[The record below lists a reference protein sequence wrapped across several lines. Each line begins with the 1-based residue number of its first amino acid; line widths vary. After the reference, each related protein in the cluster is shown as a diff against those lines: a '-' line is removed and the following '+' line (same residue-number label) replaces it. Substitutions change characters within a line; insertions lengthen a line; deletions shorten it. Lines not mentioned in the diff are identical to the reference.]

1 MMRSRFQRLAAAI
14 VVALLLAPLAGHA
27 AAPDSASTVPAVHLG
42 AGSSLWI
49 EGTST
54 MHDFT
59 CRSKEVVFALEQDPG
74 TPRPTNAGELMRL
87 IRSGAVRAVAVQV
100 PVVTLHSE
108 KEGLDKNL
116 RKAMSADRYPDVTFR
131 LEHHEIAPGAT
142 GDTTA
147 IHAKGALKI
156 CAQERP
162 IELAARAYPGE
173 GGVWLEGSESL
184 LMSDYGIKPPTMMMG
199 TIRVGDRVT
208 VRYRLLLV
216 P

>member
-1 MMRSRFQRLAAAI
+1 MSRSLPIRAAAAI
-14 VVALLLAPLAGHA
+14 AVAMLLAPVAGRA
-27 AAPDSASTVPAVHLG
+27 AAPDTTVTLPVHLG

-59 CRSKEVVFALEQDPG
+59 CRSKDVVLTLAVDSA
-74 TPRPTNAGELMRL
+74 TPAPANGGELMQL
-87 IRSGAVRAVAVQV
+87 MRSGGVRAVTVRV

-116 RKAMSADRYPDVTFR
+116 QKAMKADRYPDVTFH
-131 LEHHEIAPGAT
+131 LEKHEITPGAAA
-142 GDTTA
+142 DTVA
-147 IHAKGALKI
+147 IHASGALEI
-156 CAQERP
+156 CAAKRP
-162 IELAARAYPGE
+162 IDLSARGYAGE

-199 TIRVGDRVT
+199 TIRVGDKVT